1 MVEAL
6 LFDLGNVLIEIDF
19 GRAFGVWAQHAGLPA
34 ANLAKRFSVDDA
46 YQRHERGEI
55 SAAEFYASLRTSLG
69 LQISDAQFEEG
80 WNAIL
85 IEEKREVTEMIAHLH
100 AQLPTYVF
108 SNANVTHQDHW
119 NRHFAHVV
127 APFRQVFVSSD
138 IGMRK
143 PEPEAFLHVAREMG
157 VAPQRILFFDD
168 LLPNVEGARAVG
180 MQAVQVKSG
189 ADVRAALAG
198 LLPRGATRA

>member
-6 LFDLGNVLIEIDF
+6 LFDLGNVLIDIDF
-19 GRAFGVWAQHAGLPA
+19 GRAFGVWAKHAGQPA
-34 ANLAKRFSVDDA
+34 AHLAARFSVDDA

-55 SAAEFYASLRTSLG
+55 SATEFYASLRDSLG
-69 LQISDAQFEEG
+69 LQITDAQFEEG

-85 IEEKREVTEMIAHLH
+85 IDEKREVTELIADLH
-100 AQLPTYVF
+100 TQLPTYVF
-108 SNANVTHQDHW
+108 SNANLTHEAHW
-119 NRHFAHVV
+119 NRHFANVV
-127 APFRQVFVSSD
+127 APFREVFVSST

-157 VAPQRILFFDD
+157 VAPEGILFFDD

-180 MQAVQVKSG
+180 MRAVQVTSS
-189 ADVRAALAG
+189 ADVRAALAD
-198 LLPRGATRA
+198 LPGATRA

>member
-6 LFDLGNVLIEIDF
+6 LFDLGNVLIDIDF

-108 SNANVTHQDHW
+108 SNANVTHQRHW
-119 NRHFAHVV
+119 TETMRFD
-127 APFRQVFVSSD
+127 FSGFGTVFVSSD
-138 IGMRK
+138 IGLRK
-143 PEPEAFLHVAREMG
+143 PEKEAFHHVARELG
-157 VAPQRILFFDD
+157 VAPERILFFDD
-168 LLPNVEGARAVG
+168 LLSNVEGARAAG
-180 MQAVQVKSG
+180 LSAVHVTS
-189 ADVRAALAG
+189 ADPVREALA
-198 LLPRGATRA
+198 PYMARK